1 MNDRTTP
8 TGRYKVP
15 TIRDVAARAGVAP
28 ATVSNVITGRRRVAP
43 HLRDQVMEAVDAL
56 GYRPNQVAASLRLQQ
71 TQTIGIVVPNLSNP
85 FFADLVRRLEELAA
99 QQAYQVLL
107 VGTNETT
114 TQEAERISAL
124 LSRRIDGLIV
134 SPTSDDASAINAARL
149 GGPPIVL
156 VDRGFGAENFDTVG
170 ADNADAAYR
179 GTRYLI
185 ELGHRDIALV
195 TIAGDL
201 ANIRERVDGYRQALA
216 DTGLVSRKRIC
227 AGGLTIDSCRAATER
242 ELARRDPPTAIFC
255 TGYAAI
261 LGAIKATQAA
271 GLSIPQDISLLGFDD
286 SDWMTVLRPH
296 ISTLSQP
303 VDDMA
308 ATAWNLLNARLSGE
322 VEGYLRVR
330 LPCRLEVRES
340 TAPPAGRGG

>member
-1 MNDRTTP
+1 LSDRAPP
-8 TGRYKVP
+8 TGRYRVP

-43 HLRDQVMEAVDAL
+43 HLQVQVLDAVEAL
-56 GYRPNQVAASLRLQQ
+56 GYRPNRVAASLRLQQ

-99 QQAYQVLL
+99 KEAYQVLL

-114 TQEAERISAL
+114 SQEAERISAL

-134 SPTSDDASAINAARL
+134 SPTNDDASAISAARV

-156 VDRGFGAENFDTVG
+156 VDRGFGTENFDTVG
-170 ADNADAAYR
+170 ADNSEAAYR

-185 ELGHRDIALV
+185 ELGHRDIALIV
-195 TIAGDL
+195 IAEDL
-201 ANIRERVDGYRQALA
+201 SNIRERVDGYRQALA
-216 DTGLVSRKRIC
+216 DAGLASHARVC
-227 AGGLTIDSCRAATER
+227 AGGLTIDSCQAATER
-242 ELARRDPPTAIFC
+242 ELARRDPPTAIFG

-261 LGAIKATQAA
+261 LGAFKAAQSG
-271 GLSIPQDISLLGFDD
+271 GLAIPQDVSLLGFDD

-296 ISTLSQP
+296 VSTLGQP
-303 VDDMA
+303 VEEMA
-308 ATAWNLLNARLSGE
+308 STAWSLLNARLSGA

-340 TAPPAGRGG
+340 TAPPRART